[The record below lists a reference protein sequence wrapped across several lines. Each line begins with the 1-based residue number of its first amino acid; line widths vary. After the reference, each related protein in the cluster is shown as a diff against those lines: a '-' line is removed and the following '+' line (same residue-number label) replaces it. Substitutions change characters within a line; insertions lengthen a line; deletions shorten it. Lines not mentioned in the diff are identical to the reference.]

1 MDIKAILGDAYNDD
15 LAAKLTSEI
24 DKEYVAKSNHE
35 SLQKQ
40 LAERD
45 KRLGELSKVE
55 PDKLQAE
62 IARLQEENKTSDEKH
77 AAELA
82 ALKLDS
88 AIENRLLRE
97 GAVNTKAVRA
107 LLDSS
112 KLGLDESGGVT
123 GLDEQLKNLRGNE
136 KWAFTAPSKEV
147 PGSGGNPVAV
157 ETATKKNPLPS
168 GTVTF

>member
-1 MDIKAILGDAYNDD
+1 MDIKAILGDAYSDD
-15 LAAKLTSEI
+15 LASKLTAEI
-24 DKEYVAKSNHE
+24 DKEYVAKSNYE

-40 LAERD
+40 L
-45 KRLGELSKVE
+45 GELSNGE

-62 IARLQEENKTSDEKH
+62 IKRLQGENKTAAEKH

-112 KLGLDESGGVT
+112 KLGLDESGSIT
-123 GLDEQLKNLRGNE
+123 GLDEQLKTLRESE

-157 ETATKKNPLPS
+157 ETAAKKNPLPS

>member
-15 LAAKLTSEI
+15 LAAKLTAEI
-24 DKEYVAKSNHE
+24 GKEYVAKTDHE
-35 SLQKQ
+35 GLQKQ

-45 KRLGELSKVE
+45 KQLGELSKVE

-62 IARLQEENKTSDEKH
+62 IKRLQGENKTAADKH

-112 KLGLDESGGVT
+112 KLALDESGSIT
-123 GLDEQLKNLRGNE
+123 GLDEQLKNLRETE

-157 ETATKKNPLPS
+157 ETATKKHPLPY

>member
-15 LAAKLTSEI
+15 LTSKLTEEI
-24 DKEYVAKSNHE
+24 DKEYVAKSNYE

-40 LAERD
+40 L
-45 KRLGELSKVE
+45 GELSNGE

-62 IARLQEENKTSDEKH
+62 IERLQGENKTAAEKH
-77 AAELA
+77 ATELA

-97 GAVNTKAVRA
+97 GAVNTKAVHA
-107 LLDSS
+107 LLDNS
-112 KLGLDESGGVT
+112 KLNPDQSSGIT
-123 GLDEQLKNLRGNE
+123 GLDEQLKSLRESE

-147 PGSGGNPVAV
+147 PGSSGNPVAA
-157 ETATKKNPLPS
+157 ETAAKRIPCLPAL
-168 GTVTF
+168 

>member
-15 LAAKLTSEI
+15 LAAKLTAEI
-24 DKEYVAKSNHE
+24 GKEYVAKSDHE

-40 LAERD
+40 
-45 KRLGELSKVE
+45 LGELSKVE

-62 IARLQEENKTSDEKH
+62 IARLQGESKTAAEKH
-77 AAELA
+77 AAEIA

-112 KLGLDESGGVT
+112 KLSLDESGGVT
-123 GLDEQLKNLRGNE
+123 GLDEQLKNLRE
-136 KWAFTAPSKEV
+136 TDKWAFTAPSKAV

-157 ETATKKNPLPS
+157 ETAAKKNPLPS
-168 GTVTF
+168 GTVVF

>member
-15 LAAKLTSEI
+15 LAAKLTAEI
-24 DKEYVAKSNHE
+24 GKEYVAKSDHE
-35 SLQKQ
+35 GLQKQ

-45 KRLGELSKVE
+45 KQLGELSKIE

-62 IARLQEENKTSDEKH
+62 IARLQGENKTAAEKH

-112 KLGLDESGGVT
+112 KLGLDE
-123 GLDEQLKNLRGNE
+123 QLKNLRETE
-136 KWAFTAPSKEV
+136 KWAFSAPSKEV

-157 ETATKKNPLPS
+157 ETTTKKNPLPS